1 MFGWSALG
9 LPAISSDP
17 DRERDPPPSP
27 TPLDFPIYRLPAVP
41 AKPSEDSLR
50 DFHSVLASI
59 RRPQDITP
67 EKFKDLNLTVET
79 DVPVSSIVRHDG
91 ADTAAPLPWELD
103 SPHQSL
109 GRPAPEDGSLIFLDN
124 ENPYPPREKYDV
136 LEQELL
142 LDNDDAFREVARLP
156 PRAGRQRVR
165 VTQTRKF
172 WTALE
177 RMSQYWDD
185 SIDEYYERPKSP
197 ESSSDEAKG
206 EGKGKTEP
214 QADTIP
220 MEVDSSSTSANGT
233 ATATITNVLTLT
245 EPEKVKKYKGR
256 RVGSGHDMPED
267 IRDETIRALT
277 EMAAWPFGCQVA
289 LPHIPPRVSLD
300 NLLFPVKETFSAARS
315 PKDRQLARNGMLEGP
330 VFVAQCRHETVFR
343 APDQI
348 HGLGMG
354 DTCDLVREVGAMLLA
369 AQERAREGTVEV
381 KPGEGKWWTTTP
393 RWGGAPNDA
402 IGDSPLILNEQ
413 EREAA
418 AHNERKRSR
427 PPTLRRPTLTRKMS
441 SSDKWK
447 IVQPGPSLWDK
458 RMRYIQIGRDRET
471 PFDDIYMLSSIN
483 HHLSILH
490 LRIHRRYL
498 DIITNGTSDVPP
510 DSDNDHPWHILKLRR
525 TRWYD
530 LFDGK
535 DRVEVFRGVWTIFHC
550 LLRQME
556 GPQQILP
563 SPGGAGVGE
572 DYALSPA
579 IADLL
584 SPLVSPFPTT

>member
-9 LPAISSDP
+9 LPAIGSEP

-27 TPLDFPIYRLPAVP
+27 TPLDFPIYRLPDVRET
-41 AKPSEDSLR
+41 PSEASLR

-59 RRPQDITP
+59 RRPQDITQQ
-67 EKFKDLNLTVET
+67 KFKDLNLKVET
-79 DVPVSSIVRHDG
+79 DVPLSDIVRHDG
-91 ADTAAPLPWELD
+91 ADTAAPLPWEMD
-103 SPHQSL
+103 SPNPSL
-109 GRPAPEDGSLIFLDN
+109 GRPAPEDGSLVFLDN
-124 ENPYPPREKYDV
+124 ENPYPPRDKYEI
-136 LEQELL
+136 LEHELL
-142 LDNDDAFREVARLP
+142 FDNDDAFREVARLA
-156 PRAGRQRVR
+156 PRADRERVR

-185 SIDEYYERPKSP
+185 SLDEYYERPKSP
-197 ESSSDEAKG
+197 EPGPSETKANDKG
-206 EGKGKTEP
+206 MQMDFT
-214 QADTIP
+214 QMD
-220 MEVDSSSTSANGT
+220 VDNVSTTGSTT
-233 ATATITNVLTLT
+233 ATATVTQVAKST

-256 RVGSGHDMPED
+256 RIGAGSDMPED

-277 EMAAWPFGCQVA
+277 EMAAWPFGCQVS
-289 LPHIPPRVSLD
+289 LPLLPPRMSLD
-300 NLLFPVKETFSAARS
+300 KLLFPVRQTFLATRS

-330 VFVAQCRHETVFR
+330 IFVAQCRPETVFR
-343 APDQI
+343 APEQT

-354 DTCDLVREVGAMLLA
+354 DTCDLVREVGAMLLT
-369 AQERAREGTVEV
+369 AQERAREGTIEV
-381 KPGEGKWWTTTP
+381 RPGEGQWWTTTP

-413 EREAA
+413 ERDAA
-418 AHNERKRSR
+418 AHNERKRAR
-427 PPTLRRPTLTRKMS
+427 PSGLRRPTLTRKMS

-458 RMRYIQIGRDRET
+458 RMRYIQIGRDRES

-498 DIITNGTSDVPP
+498 DIITNGKSDVPP
-510 DSDNDHPWHILKLRR
+510 DSSEKDHPWHVLKLRR

-530 LFDGK
+530 LFDGS
-535 DRVEVFRGVWTIFHC
+535 DRVEVFRGIWMIFHC
-550 LLRQME
+550 VLRQME
-556 GPQQILP
+556 GPQQPVSL
-563 SPGGAGVGE
+563 G
-572 DYALSPA
+572 
-579 IADLL
+579 
-584 SPLVSPFPTT
+584 LV